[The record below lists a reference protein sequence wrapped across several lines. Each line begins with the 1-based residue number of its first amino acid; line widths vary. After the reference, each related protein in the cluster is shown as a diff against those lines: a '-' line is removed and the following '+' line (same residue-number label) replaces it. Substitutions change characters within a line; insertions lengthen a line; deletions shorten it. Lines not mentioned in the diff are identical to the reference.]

1 MTRAFRSTLPA
12 KLADQKNLS
21 VYQDSRRFNM
31 ARIGPMTHRMST
43 QAALRRA
50 HGVRV
55 SGRVIEAAFKKT
67 PKRTESYLASKLDTD
82 TDVDIVPVGFAVL

>member
-1 MTRAFRSTLPA
+1 
-12 KLADQKNLS
+12 
-21 VYQDSRRFNM
+21 M

-55 SGRVIEAAFKKT
+55 SGRVIEAAFKRPTKEQNLT
-67 PKRTESYLASKLDTD
+67 WHQSWTRITD